1 MYTAARSAV
10 AILAFCCASCAAE
23 SNAPKPITARTGDP
37 AVIGKAH
44 LLSESDFR
52 TVLLLSRQWLA
63 QHMPKHSVH
72 EIEIYS
78 STSVGACFEYSN
90 GPSTACLMLQR
101 IGGQWRITSEPQFG
115 LAEKVRM

>member
-1 MYTAARSAV
+1 
-10 AILAFCCASCAAE
+10 
-23 SNAPKPITARTGDP
+23 
-37 AVIGKAH
+37 
-44 LLSESDFR
+44 
-52 TVLLLSRQWLA
+52 
-63 QHMPKHSVH
+63 MPKHSVH

-115 LAEKVRM
+115 LAEKVRI